1 MLIGIPEVMDVSKG
15 EDTVRQKI
23 TPYLWFDD
31 NAEEVINFY
40 VSIFKNSEIFHI
52 QHYTEAGPRV
62 PGTVLA
68 ISFRLDG
75 QEFEAINGGPHFKFT
90 EVISFAIDCG
100 SQEEVDQLW
109 EKLTESGEPSQCGW
123 LKDRFGLSWQV
134 VPAILYEMLQDP
146 DPERATRVTQALY
159 QMNQIDIAKLQQ
171 AYDQA

>member
-75 QEFEAINGGPHFKFT
+75 QEFEAINDGPLSSSPRPFRLPSTASRRKK
-90 EVISFAIDCG
+90 SM
-100 SQEEVDQLW
+100 S
-109 EKLTESGEPSQCGW
+109 SGRS
-123 LKDRFGLSWQV
+123 
-134 VPAILYEMLQDP
+134 
-146 DPERATRVTQALY
+146 
-159 QMNQIDIAKLQQ
+159 
-171 AYDQA
+171 